1 MCRCS
6 EDLSLVRGGVLALD
20 HSIFATD
27 FDLLA
32 QKPFRVN
39 PAKYLIPSFRLRGNL
54 LAQNQM
60 FLGSGLC

>member
-32 QKPFRVN
+32 KN
-39 PAKYLIPSFRLRGNL
+39 PSELIPLST
-54 LAQNQM
+54 
-60 FLGSGLC
+60 